1 MIQSM
6 RNDIYFHT
14 QCIPMDYYVHTP
26 AGSIVSR
33 ITNDTEAIRDLFERV
48 LSIVVTSAI
57 YMAGI
62 FVALFILDAKL
73 ATLCLFVIPL
83 IFGWMKLYK
92 HFGTKYKIG
101 RASCRERV

>member
-73 ATLCLFVIPL
+73 ATRSEERRVGKECRGRWWL
-83 IFGWMKLYK
+83 I
-92 HFGTKYKIG
+92 
-101 RASCRERV
+101 ERVEKADI